1 MKKLLILVPLICI
14 LFQNCTQSN
23 QKMKTSENPLLTTF
37 ETPHQVPPFDLILEE
52 HYLPAIEA
60 GIAEQK
66 AEIEA
71 IIKNSD
77 EPTFENTVEVLARSG
92 KTLTKASAVF
102 FNRLSANTNE
112 NVQAI
117 ARDVAPMASAHE
129 DDIKLNPE
137 LFARIKVV
145 NDHKDELG
153 LNTEQTELL
162 DKLYKEFVRGGA
174 NLSEEDKAKMRE
186 INQELSVLTL
196 KFGENVLAE
205 TNAFQLIIENEDDLS
220 GLPESVI
227 AAASDMATES
237 GNEGKW
243 MFTVQKPSMIPFLQ
257 YSDSR
262 ELREK
267 LLKAYI
273 NRGDNNNEN
282 DNKETIQKI
291 ASLRVEKANL
301 LGYDSHADFVLI
313 ENMAKNP
320 ENVYKLLNQLW
331 EAALPMAKNEA
342 VALQTM
348 IAEEGNDFNLEAW
361 DWWYYTEKLRKEKY
375 DLDEEELRPYFK
387 LENVRDG
394 AFDVAT
400 KLFGLTFKERTDLP
414 KPHEDVQ
421 AFEVMESDGSHVGIL
436 YLDFFPRASKR
447 AGAWMSS
454 FRKQYRKDGKNITP
468 VITTVFNFSKPTGD
482 TPSLLSFEEASTLY
496 HEFGHALHGLL
507 SDCEYHMLSG
517 TSVSRDF
524 VELPSQIMENWA
536 AEPEVMKSYARHY
549 QTGEVIPDEL
559 IDKIVKSSHFNQGFI
574 TVEYLAASF
583 LDLNYHTLTEGLTQ
597 DVNKFETSSLNDIG
611 LIPEIVVRYRSTFF
625 SHIFAGGYSSGYY
638 SYIWAAVLDADAF
651 EAFKE
656 TSLFDESTARAFRE
670 NILER
675 GGTADPM
682 FLYKKFR
689 GKEPSIDPLLK
700 RRGLV

>member
-1 MKKLLILVPLICI
+1 MI
-14 LFQNCTQSN
+14 FQNCTQSN

-52 HYLPAIEA
+52 HYLPAFEA
-60 GIAEQK
+60 GIVGQK

-71 IIKNSD
+71 IITNPD
-77 EPTFENTVEVLARSG
+77 EPTFENTVEALARSG
-92 KTLTKASAVF
+92 EILTTVAAVF
-102 FNRLSANTNE
+102 FNRLEANTNE

-117 ARDVAPMASAHE
+117 ARDVAPMASAHD

-145 NDHKDELG
+145 NDKKDELD
-153 LNTEQTELL
+153 LTTEQAKLL
-162 DKLYKEFVRGGA
+162 DKLYKQFVRGGA
-174 NLSEEDKAKMRE
+174 NLSEEDKVKMRK

-227 AAASDMATES
+227 AAAAETAAEADQ
-237 GNEGKW
+237 EGKW
-243 MFTVQKPSMIPFLQ
+243 LFTTQKPSMIPFLQ
-257 YSDSR
+257 YSDRR

-291 ASLRVEKANL
+291 VNLRVQKAHL
-301 LGYDSHADFVLI
+301 LGYDSHADFILS

-320 ENVYKLLNQLW
+320 DNVYKLLNQLW
-331 EAALPMAKNEA
+331 VAALPMAKNEA
-342 VALQTM
+342 KALQAM
-348 IAEEGNDFNLEAW
+348 ITTEGNDFKLEAW

-400 KLFGLTFKERTDLP
+400 KLYGLEFIERTDLP

-421 AFEVMESDGSHVGIL
+421 AFEVMEADGSHVGIL
-436 YLDFFPRASKR
+436 YMDFFPRASKN
-447 AGAWMSS
+447 AGAWMGPY
-454 FRKQYRKDGKNITP
+454 RKQYRKDGKIITP
-468 VITTVFNFSKPTGD
+468 VITTVFNFSKPTGV

-507 SDCEYHMLSG
+507 SDCEYHLLSG
-517 TSVSRDF
+517 TDVARDF

-549 QTGEVIPDEL
+549 QTGEAIPDEL
-559 IDKIVKSSHFNQGFI
+559 IEKIVKSSHFNQGFI

-583 LDLNYHTLTEGLTQ
+583 LDMDYHTLTKSFTQ
-597 DVNKFETSSLNDIG
+597 DVNKFETSSLNTIG
-611 LIPEIVVRYRSTFF
+611 LIPEIVVRYRSTYF

-656 TSLFDESTARAFRE
+656 TSLFDKETARAFRE

>member
-1 MKKLLILVPLICI
+1 MKKLLIIIPLIC
-14 LFQNCTQSN
+14 LFCQNCTQSN
-23 QKMKTSENPLLTTF
+23 QKMKTSENPLLSTF

-60 GIAEQK
+60 GISEQK

-71 IIKNSD
+71 IINTPE
-77 EPTFENTVEVLARSG
+77 EPAFENTVEALARSG
-92 KTLTKASAVF
+92 QTLTKVSAVF

-117 ARDVAPMASAHE
+117 AREVAPMTSAHE
-129 DDIKLNPE
+129 DDINLNPE

-145 NDHKDELG
+145 NDNKDELG

-162 DKLYKEFVRGGA
+162 DKVYKEFVRGGA

-196 KFGENVLAE
+196 TFGENVLAE
-205 TNAFQLIIENEDDLS
+205 TNAFQLIIENEEDLS

-227 AAASDMATES
+227 AAAGEMATES
-237 GNEGKW
+237 GNDGKW
-243 MFTVQKPSMIPFLQ
+243 MFTTQKPSMIPFLQ
-257 YSDSR
+257 YSDRR

-282 DNKETIQKI
+282 DNKETLQKI
-291 ASLRVEKANL
+291 VNLRIEKAHL
-301 LGYDSHADFVLI
+301 LGYNNHAEFVLD
-313 ENMAKNP
+313 ENMAKKP
-320 ENVYKLLNQLW
+320 ENVYALLKQLW
-331 EAALPMAKNEA
+331 DAALPMAKNEA
-342 VALQTM
+342 EALQAM
-348 IAEEGNDFNLEAW
+348 ITGEGNDFNLEAW

-400 KLFGLTFKERTDLP
+400 KLFGLTFTERTDLP

-421 AFEVMESDGSHVGIL
+421 AFEVLEADGSHLGIL
-436 YLDFFPRASKR
+436 YMDFFPRASKR

-454 FRKQYRKDGKNITP
+454 FRKQYHKNGKNITP

-507 SDCEYHMLSG
+507 SDCEYRMLSG

-536 AEPEVMKSYARHY
+536 AEPEVMRSYARHY
-549 QTGEVIPDEL
+549 ETGEVIPDEL
-559 IDKIVKSSHFNQGFI
+559 IEKIVKSSHFNQGFI
-574 TVEYLAASF
+574 TVEYLSASF
-583 LDLNYHTLTEGLTQ
+583 LDMDYHTLSDGLSQ
-597 DVNKFETSSLNDIG
+597 DVNAFETSSLNNIG
-611 LIPEIVVRYRSTFF
+611 LIPEIVVRYRSTYF
-625 SHIFAGGYSSGYY
+625 SHIFSGGYSSGYY

-656 TSLFDESTARAFRE
+656 TSLFDEETARAFRE

-682 FLYKKFR
+682 VLYKKFR